1 DAVVHPFVLLPIS
14 SLSLCMDIS
23 PITTN
28 LIKNSR
34 TITYRKKKGGE
45 VLSWL
50 DHGDG
55 HVVDGVRLGR
65 RIGPHRQ
72 RGLVRRRGLLRARE
86 QRRLLGRRQLRL
98 VADEHQHHAGH
109 GRPELR
115 ALLHAQQARVVAPP
129 RLLLG
134 VRPGQRRVHELRRL
148 VLAPHPPCVLD
159 ERVLVLLEVHCAVA
173 LAAEDLQHQH
183 PEAVHVRLHREDAP
197 HRVLRRHVPVCSDD
211 VAGVD
216 NLDLLVLEDHGHAE
230 VGDLGVHLV
239 VEEHVAGL
247 EVPVHDLEARVLVE
261 VQQPARDPHHD
272 ALPHLPVQVRRLSR
286 TEEEGVEAPV
296 GEVLVDEHLLVL
308 VHAAPQQPH
317 QVPVLQLGDQL
328 HLVPELRR
336 ALPRPRRQPLHRDL
350 RAAVQHA
357 PVDGPEAAFAELVLL
372 GETVGGGG
380 DGGQVHHRQVR
391 VGEWPQPL

>member
-1 DAVVHPFVLLPIS
+1 
-14 SLSLCMDIS
+14 
-23 PITTN
+23 
-28 LIKNSR
+28 
-34 TITYRKKKGGE
+34 
-45 VLSWL
+45 LSWL

-286 TEEEGVEAPV
+286 TAVLISNSDRARLHAWSTWSRRGRRRGSGWGGTRRRASSRPCPRSTPAASPGSGAAAWRSAPPRS
-296 GEVLVDEHLLVL
+296 GTPPRP
-308 VHAAPQQPH
+308 AATAPTAASPRS
-317 QVPVLQLGDQL
+317 PRRR
-328 HLVPELRR
+328 PARPCRRARSRLRR
-336 ALPRPRRQPLHRDL
+336 ACSPWRNRWWRRRWWT
-350 RAAVQHA
+350 
-357 PVDGPEAAFAELVLL
+357 GPSPAGPSWRVASASLDEPSSQLQNAEPKSSLS
-372 GETVGGGG
+372 
-380 DGGQVHHRQVR
+380 
-391 VGEWPQPL
+391 